1 MVVTREEGAMSV
13 IPRHV
18 LDLEQRIMETRLL
31 RQRESQ
37 QCSNRWIIYV
47 SQCGLYLDLFDLLDI
62 PDIPVLLGQMMCTPF
77 LLCKMKGEFS
87 QSHSIIK

>member
-1 MVVTREEGAMSV
+1 MSV

-18 LDLEQRIMETRLL
+18 LDLEQRIKETRLL

-37 QCSNRWIIYV
+37 QCSNRWITYV
-47 SQCGLYLDLFDLLDI
+47 SQCGLYRDLFDLRDI

-87 QSHSIIK
+87 QSHAINK